1 MVRPSI
7 NNLHEF
13 VAEEN
18 TCFFDICLPNYTAD
32 SLRRITYFKEI
43 TAESVGAAEADLG
56 SYNAPKT
63 SINRQKALL
72 ERIDPNSVA
81 DSTFSLSS
89 KIENLTLLEYNATPP
104 KLPVD
109 FEVAEIPYIGEMK

>member
-1 MVRPSI
+1 MMVRPSI

-56 SYNAPKT
+56 IVGYDSSSKILEKRKT
-63 SINRQKALL
+63 ALL
-72 ERIDPNSVA
+72 ENVDPSTIA
-81 DSTFSLSS
+81 DSTF
-89 KIENLTLLEYNATPP
+89 
-104 KLPVD
+104 
-109 FEVAEIPYIGEMK
+109 